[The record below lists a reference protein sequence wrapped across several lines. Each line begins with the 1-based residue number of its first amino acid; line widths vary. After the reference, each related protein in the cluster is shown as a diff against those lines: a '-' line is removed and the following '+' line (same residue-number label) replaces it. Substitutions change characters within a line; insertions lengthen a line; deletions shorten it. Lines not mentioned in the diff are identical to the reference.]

1 MTIAIEKVSYNNP
14 KDLQLLKVILS
25 EWFKNPK
32 ELNWIDPRI
41 HYPFNFNNWV
51 KLTYNNSEVNS
62 FVLKEHKRVIGIGN
76 VICNRTTKHAHALH
90 IFIDP
95 KYREKGF
102 ATKMLKYLESIA
114 KKEKMKKITINV
126 MPKNIPAAQLY
137 EKLGFQ
143 KKKSNGLQWF
153 QFQKSL
159 VSLN

>member
-1 MTIAIEKVSYNNP
+1 MAIKIEKVSYNNP

-51 KLTYNNSEVNS
+51 KLTYKNSEVNS
-62 FVLKEHKRVIGIGN
+62 FVLKKDKWVIGIGN
-76 VICNRTTKHAHALH
+76 IICNKKTKRAHALH

-95 KYREKGF
+95 KYRAKGF

-114 KKEKMKKITINV
+114 KKEKMEKMTINV
-126 MPKNIPAAQLY
+126 MPKNIPATKLY
-137 EKLGFQ
+137 EKLGFREL
-143 KKKSNGLQWF
+143 KTNELQWL
-153 QFQKSL
+153 QLQKSRI
-159 VSLN
+159 

>member
-1 MTIAIEKVSYNNP
+1 MAIKIEKVSYNNP

-25 EWFKNPK
+25 KWFKNPK

-62 FVLKEHKRVIGIGN
+62 FVLKEDEWIIGIGN
-76 VICNRTTKHAHALH
+76 VICNRKTKRAHALH

-102 ATKMLKYLESIA
+102 ATRMLKYLESIA
-114 KKEKMKKITINV
+114 KKEKMEEMTINV
-126 MPKNIPAAQLY
+126 MPKNLDATKLY
-137 EKLGFQ
+137 KKLGFRELKPSEFQ
-143 KKKSNGLQWF
+143 WLQL
-153 QFQKSL
+153 QKSL
-159 VSLN
+159 V